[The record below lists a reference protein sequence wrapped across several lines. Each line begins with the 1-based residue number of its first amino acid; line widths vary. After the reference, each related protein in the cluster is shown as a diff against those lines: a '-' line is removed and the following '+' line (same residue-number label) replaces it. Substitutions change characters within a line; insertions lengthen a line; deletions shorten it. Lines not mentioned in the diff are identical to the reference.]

1 MKIQIKDVDGEQM
14 TWKGVMSTH
23 FNLNYNK
30 TRQYEPL
37 VTLLVGCYGAGKE
50 KEIRS
55 IVTNAMR
62 AISVGAVCLKIPR
75 RNCTYTGNLQ
85 KISYSRMLNLL
96 DSMEKDGYVNLFIG
110 GVVSWGEGG
119 QPEDVEASITEM
131 TEKFICLLKSINT
144 SRVVCKDDIDEV
156 EIKERGTRKIM
167 KTQGVKGVSNMRQN
181 VLDFNT
187 ALIASRI
194 SLKGIELP
202 DQKYKRV
209 FIENLRTGGRWYN
222 SVGGVQ
228 TMDKTLRPFLQID
241 NQDLTELDF
250 KAMHA
255 SILYEQLGA
264 SLSKDF
270 DPYAVDLWEMYVDP
284 NFVQQFKVRHG
295 ITNYDPGRNLVK
307 MATMIGLNAKDQKG
321 AVKALSQKVGQD
333 RSKYGTKDE
342 RKALYYGIKGEDFKQ
357 IFNDILEH
365 NSLIA
370 DKFFKDSGVYLQ
382 FIDSEILDS
391 VICDTLAIDEVL
403 LPWHDGLMVKKAI
416 AEQVKGFMYKAWLK
430 QFGSI
435 NFCKVDYK

>member
-1 MKIQIKDVDGEQM
+1 MKIQIKEVGEEQM
-14 TWKGVMSTH
+14 TWKNVMSTH

-30 TRQYEPL
+30 TRSFEPIISF
-37 VTLLVGCYGAGKE
+37 LVGCYGRGKE

-55 IVTNAMR
+55 FVTNAMR
-62 AISVGAVCLKIPR
+62 ATSSGAVCLKIPR
-75 RNCTYTGNLQ
+75 RSGIYTGNLQ
-85 KISYSRMLNLL
+85 KISYSRMMQLL
-96 DSMEKDGYVNLFIG
+96 DNMEQDGYINLFIG
-110 GVVSWGEGG
+110 GVMSWSEDG
-119 QPEDVEASITEM
+119 QPDELETSITEM
-131 TEKFICLLKSINT
+131 TKKFIDLLKSVDI
-144 SRVVCKDDIDEV
+144 SRIVCKDEMSEI
-156 EIKERGTRKIM
+156 EIKERGTKKIM
-167 KTQGVKGVSNMRQN
+167 NTQGVKGVSDMRQN

-241 NQDLTELDF
+241 NQDLVELDF

-255 SILYEQLGA
+255 NILYEKLGA
-264 SLSKDF
+264 SLEKGF

-295 ITNYDPGRNLVK
+295 ILNYDPGRNLVK
-307 MATMIGLNAKDQKG
+307 MAVMIGLNAKDQKG
-321 AVKALSQKVGQD
+321 AIRALSQKIGQD

-342 RKALYYGIKGEDFKQ
+342 HKALYYGIKGEDFKQ
-357 IFNDILEH
+357 IFSAILEH

-382 FIDSEILDS
+382 FVDSEILDS
-391 VICDTLAIDEVL
+391 VISDTLAINEVL
-403 LPWHDGLMVKKAI
+403 LPYHDGLLVKKSV
-416 AEQVKGFMYKAWLK
+416 AEQVKDFMYKAWYK
-430 QFGSI
+430 QLGSI